1 MQSRAAPR
9 AGKVRFMAL
18 FGWGTKVGAAPLQD
32 SFSGQN
38 VARPSPHFFHTP
50 FTPCPILACKIHR
63 MARLSTD
70 ERIARMTFASVYPHY
85 VAKVTRKGRTL
96 DELHA
101 VMCWLT
107 GYTEAELLAL
117 AASDKTFTEFFAQA
131 ELPPS
136 ANRIQGLICG
146 IRVEDIENPLTQQVR
161 YLDKVID
168 ELARGKKLSSILRD

>member
-1 MQSRAAPR
+1 
-9 AGKVRFMAL
+9 
-18 FGWGTKVGAAPLQD
+18 
-32 SFSGQN
+32 
-38 VARPSPHFFHTP
+38 
-50 FTPCPILACKIHR
+50 